1 MSFETV
7 ILHGIDESYPKSIS
21 VEEVAEFIFATKQ
34 AVYKW
39 EKGLNYPQ
47 ADKMISL
54 AMLYGVNPIAFF
66 MEEGD
71 EPSFLCMLT
80 SVYGL
85 SSNFS
90 TASIAL
96 SMAFPKMAYK
106 STVLIK
112 SI

>member
-1 MSFETV
+1 MTDRV
-7 ILHGIDESYPKSIS
+7 ILDIKTCGRRMREIRINRNLS

-71 EPSFLCMLT
+71 EPSSFDVMGFVNHLLI
-80 SVYGL
+80 YEIRR
-85 SSNFS
+85 
-90 TASIAL
+90 AS
-96 SMAFPKMAYK
+96 
-106 STVLIK
+106 
-112 SI
+112 